1 MAKPGRIRRQSV
13 VMNTK
18 RGPCPDPLSVGIATT
33 FTNVAA
39 GCSVS
44 FTALIEGRTTA
55 SAWDFAD
62 GVTVSNRPYATH
74 AWAVPGDYAVVLR
87 AYNAS
92 APAGVN
98 ATVTVHVV
106 MQPVHYAAIA
116 SANPVPPYTSWATAA
131 TNIQDAVDA
140 AVPGVLVLVGNGVY
154 ATGGRA
160 LVGTLTNRVAVD
172 KPLTVRSVNG
182 SQFTVIKGYQ
192 VPGTTNSDDA
202 IRCVYLANG
211 AILSGFT
218 LTNGATLNAGY
229 YDSHGRSGG
238 GVWCESG
245 ATVVSNCVVAGNS
258 ASRGGGAAW
267 GTLSNCKLA
276 GNSADESGGGAYGGV
291 MNNCTL
297 AGNSADFWGGRARVS
312 TLNNCT
318 LIGNSANPGGG
329 GAMECTLQ
337 NCTLT
342 GNRSTGTDQGDVGGG
357 AAHSTLNNCTLIGNS
372 ARNSGGGGG

>member
-1 MAKPGRIRRQSV
+1 
-13 VMNTK
+13 
-18 RGPCPDPLSVGIATT
+18 
-33 FTNVAA
+33 
-39 GCSVS
+39 
-44 FTALIEGRTTA
+44 
-55 SAWDFAD
+55 
-62 GVTVSNRPYATH
+62 
-74 AWAVPGDYAVVLR
+74 
-87 AYNAS
+87 
-92 APAGVN
+92 
-98 ATVTVHVV
+98 
-106 MQPVHYAAIA
+106 
-116 SANPVPPYTSWATAA
+116 
-131 TNIQDAVDA
+131 
-140 AVPGVLVLVGNGVY
+140 
-154 ATGGRA
+154 
-160 LVGTLTNRVAVD
+160 VAVD